1 MWILQIVLKGEKEK
15 IEGDNVLHT
24 TLLKKCNQYRIW
36 LTITIEDTC
45 ASWFPKS
52 KTFGKISLCSWRAF
66 HIKKNL
72 LKKIEKGKV
81 VILRNK
87 M

>member
-1 MWILQIVLKGEKEK
+1 MWILQITLKGKIEK

-24 TLLKKCNQYRIW
+24 TLLKKCNQYRIL

-52 KTFGKISLCSWRAF
+52 KTFGKNSLHNWKAF
-66 HIKKNL
+66 HVKNNLFKKNQKRGRL
-72 LKKIEKGKV
+72 
-81 VILRNK
+81 
-87 M
+87 